1 MGRKKLQSEDW
12 VTFAEDLKQLVERA
26 YPDLQED
33 AREQLVLTH
42 YLGQLEHQQL
52 AFSVKQKRPKT
63 VDEAVNAT
71 LEMESYLLPKG
82 SGVTQVAEG
91 YMSIEPVSLVHG
103 QNDAV
108 MTLLQQVVDRMDQL
122 EAKVASLTQS
132 QQGVGKVRGEKP
144 NTSIP
149 PPHGPIVCHRCK
161 KWGHQARG
169 CVALRPQQTQG
180 NPGNRRP
187 WCSWPDTR
195 GLDKGHV
202 S

>member
-1 MGRKKLQSEDW
+1 MGVVPRRANGTEDW

-33 AREQLVLTH
+33 AREQLALTH
-42 YLGQLEHQQL
+42 YLGQLKHQQL

-82 SGVTQVAEG
+82 SRVAQVAEG

-108 MTLLQQVVDRMDQL
+108 MTLLQQVGDRMDQL

-144 NTSIP
+144 NNSIP
-149 PPHGPIVCHRCK
+149 LPHGPIVCHRCK
-161 KWGHQARG
+161 K
-169 CVALRPQQTQG
+169 
-180 NPGNRRP
+180 
-187 WCSWPDTR
+187 
-195 GLDKGHV
+195 
-202 S
+202 